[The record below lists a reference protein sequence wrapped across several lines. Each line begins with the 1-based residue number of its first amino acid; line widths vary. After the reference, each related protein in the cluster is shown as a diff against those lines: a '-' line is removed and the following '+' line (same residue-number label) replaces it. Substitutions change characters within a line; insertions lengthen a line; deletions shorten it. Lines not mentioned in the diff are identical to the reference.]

1 MDYRHLSIDRAV
13 HRWFYRSI
21 WIIFNRFGIHNEKE
35 MKQIIDIVR
44 ELLEKKAELRDNDN
58 LLMATIWESQSNIFN
73 FFHRFK
79 SGKLHSPESIRR
91 ARQKLQEEYKHLRGD
106 LYEIRQKRQVKVKEE
121 LGYKV

>member
-1 MDYRHLSIDRAV
+1 
-13 HRWFYRSI
+13 
-21 WIIFNRFGIHNEKE
+21 

-44 ELLEKKAELRDNDN
+44 ELLEKKPELRDNDN
-58 LLMATIWESQSNIFN
+58 LLMATIWESQSNILN

-79 SGKLHSPESIRR
+79 TGKLHSPESIRR
-91 ARQKLQEEYKHLRGD
+91 ARQKLQEEYQHLRGD